1 MNAII
6 FLINPELLGI
16 SCRYDRF
23 LIEEIKRLPV
33 WNWNKI
39 TRCWEVPIFD
49 LVRVLKIFREDVRIS
64 PEVEQRY
71 KQLQIEQSKILQLKQ
86 VSADQ
91 LQVDLP
97 PLRLPPFGYQKIC
110 ATFAAAVGRVLI
122 ADDTGIGKTI
132 EAVLS
137 AMILRKHRKVER
149 VLVFCPSSLK
159 RSWQTEIQKFT
170 YESFCI
176 VEGDATQRK
185 LKYSRDVF
193 FTIVNYDLSYRDV
206 EVIKKIDW
214 DLIIL
219 DEASRIKN
227 WETRTSQAIKQI
239 PSRFLIALTGT
250 PIENSVMELF
260 SIVEAVN
267 PRIFGQ
273 NKKTFMDRYCVLDI
287 WKNVTGYRN
296 LDEIREKLQYCMIRR
311 KKREV
316 LPELP
321 PLLESTR
328 FVALAP
334 LQREQYNKIKSGI
347 LEMKKGGRLELFN
360 LLQQMAYLQQAA
372 IHTNLIDEDAESS
385 SSKLDEC
392 KNIVDEVVI
401 DNKIVIFTRFLKMV
415 SILQKEF
422 AAYGAVV
429 YQGETPN
436 TCQADSENL
445 DSSDCSKCKYARCG
459 SRKELVHRFNSDE
472 SCRVF
477 VSSDAGAYGVNL
489 QSASYL
495 IQMDLLWNPA
505 QQYQRVSR
513 IQRASSRVKSWNVI
527 SIVSEDTLEERTLRV
542 LETKQKI
549 SDDILDTEVND
560 SDNDSSVFK
569 GMSISDIC
577 KLL

>member
-1 MNAII
+1 MSATI
-6 FLINPELLGI
+6 FLINAELLGV
-16 SCRYDRF
+16 SFQYDRF
-23 LIEEIKRLPV
+23 LVEEIKKLPV
-33 WNWNKI
+33 REWYKPFH
-39 TRCWEVPIFD
+39 CWIVPVFD
-49 LVRVLKIFREDVRIS
+49 LVRVLKIFRDSAVVS

-71 KQLQIEQSKILQLKQ
+71 KQMQVEQSKILQLKQ
-86 VSADQ
+86 VDPDQ

-97 PLRLPPFGYQKIC
+97 ALKLPPFGYQKIC
-110 ATFAAAVGRVLI
+110 ATFSAAVGRVLI
-122 ADDTGIGKTI
+122 GDDTGIGKSI
-132 EAVLS
+132 EAILS
-137 AMILRKHRKVER
+137 AMILRKHRGVNR

-176 VEGDATQRK
+176 VEGDAAQRK
-185 LKYSRDVF
+185 SKYSKDVF

-206 EVIKKIDW
+206 EVMKSLPW

-227 WETRTSQAIKQI
+227 WETRTSQAVKQI
-239 PSRFLIALTGT
+239 PSRFLLALTGT

-260 SIVEAVN
+260 SIVEAIN

-273 NKKTFMDRYCVLDI
+273 NKKAFMDRYCILDM
-287 WKNVTGYRN
+287 WKNVIGYRN

-311 KKREV
+311 KKRDV

-328 FVALAP
+328 FVTLAP
-334 LQREQYNKIKSGI
+334 IQREQYNKIKSGI

-372 IHTNLIDEDAESS
+372 IHTNLIDEGAEPC

-392 KNIVDEVVI
+392 KSIVDEVVI

-415 SILQKEF
+415 SILQREF
-422 AAYGAVV
+422 ASYGAVV

-436 TCQADSENL
+436 TCQADSEGL

-459 SRKELVHRFNSDE
+459 SRKELVYRFNSDE

-477 VSSDAGAYGVNL
+477 ISSDAGAYGVNL

-527 SIVSEDTLEERTLRV
+527 SIVSEDTMEERTLKV
-542 LETKQKI
+542 LEAKQKI
-549 SDDILDTEVND
+549 SDDVIDTEVSELEND
-560 SDNDSSVFK
+560 SNVFK
-569 GMSISDIC
+569 GMTLNDIC